1 MCGRWGRGGAH
12 RAEYTVLRAEYTV
25 LYAEYTVPGFGLGVL
40 CLYST
45 HRAEYIVLQRVID
58 ALRMYSNVLR
68 IFTHD
73 GQVRCTVWYLL
84 MYFACTLHCR
94 GVQRTL
100 LYSMC
105 TLQVLCQHSHKAWVF
120 ITHYRSL

>member
-58 ALRMYSNVLR
+58 VVL
-68 IFTHD
+68 
-73 GQVRCTVWYLL
+73 
-84 MYFACTLHCR
+84 
-94 GVQRTL
+94 GVLL
-100 LYSMC
+100 LYS
-105 TLQVLCQHSHKAWVF
+105 TSPHTTIKYGVLYGIC
-120 ITHYRSL
+120 